1 VNNPNLIALVNH
13 LWQSTLFAL
22 AMGSL
27 TLLFRK
33 NSARIRYLLWLAASA
48 KFLVPFALL
57 TAVGARFP
65 WSFRPGHTIE
75 PSFFSIAGQ
84 VVGPITPSASGGV
97 PAMAE
102 VTHAASYDG
111 IILIA
116 VGVLW
121 GVGTLAGAAHWFRR
135 WLVVRRALGESTQT
149 SRAFVIPVRSSSSQ
163 LEPAVVGVL
172 YPVLLLPESME
183 HYLAPDEMD
192 AVLAHERGHVAWR
205 DNLAATVHMLVETLF
220 WFHPLVWWL
229 GRHIVD
235 ERERACDEQVLAEGH
250 TPRRY
255 AEGIL
260 KVCDCYL
267 QSPLSS
273 AAGVSGANLT
283 QRIASIMKNRMI
295 ERLGVVR
302 KLVLA
307 LAAGATIA
315 IPLAFGMLTSAPAG
329 AEVASGDASASLRN
343 VSIRVAPPRLPPYLQ
358 PPGLYNQLGRLSPD
372 GRRVQGDY
380 SLRGVIAVAYGVDA
394 SQVVGKDLSKEPI
407 YEITADNPWP
417 ESPSDSGEVRGA
429 PHIRSG
435 IELPALLRDL
445 LTTHFGLVIKHE
457 RRQMDGYV
465 LAVDSNGS
473 KLKPYGSGPS
483 WKKAAWMSPED
494 GIAATDYPVST
505 LVSYLE
511 SIIKAP
517 VVDDTGLQGTYEYK
531 VAWKPGG
538 PPDPATMAKAVEE
551 QLGLLL
557 EAKPVTID
565 VINVVSL
572 KSAKEVTASD
582 KTVSTPPAGLPTDTA
597 LSPPSSNPVR
607 GFATSYASV
616 QAGDSDW
623 SSFAGKE
630 IQAAKLELKIPLRPD
645 PPWKFE
651 ADSATRSFDG
661 TTVFGGHVRI
671 TASVPIVRRTT
682 SGQVITVDWRTLII
696 EAEKAVITEQPGGSS
711 KLLEIEN
718 GSLRVT

>member
-1 VNNPNLIALVNH
+1 MALANH

-22 AMGSL
+22 ALGSL
-27 TLLFRK
+27 TLLFRN
-33 NSARIRYLLWLAASA
+33 NSARVRYLLWLAASA
-48 KFLVPFALL
+48 KFLVPFAVL
-57 TAVGARFP
+57 TVVGAQFP
-65 WSFRPGHTIE
+65 WAFRSAHAIE
-75 PSFFSIAGQ
+75 PSFFSMARQ
-84 VVGPITPSASGGV
+84 VAGPIAPLATSSA
-97 PAMAE
+97 PPMAE
-102 VTHAASYDG
+102 VTHAASYGDA
-111 IILIA
+111 ILIA
-116 VGVLW
+116 IGVLW
-121 GVGTLAGAAHWFRR
+121 GVGTLAVAGHWFRR
-135 WLVVRRALGESTQT
+135 WLLIRRALGESKET
-149 SRAFVIPVRSSSSQ
+149 SLPFVIPVRSSSSQ
-163 LEPAVVGVL
+163 FEPAVVGVL

-183 HYLAPDEMD
+183 HHLAPEEMD

-205 DNLAATVHMLVETLF
+205 DNLAATVHMFVETLF
-220 WFHPLVWWL
+220 WFHPLVWWI
-229 GRHIVD
+229 GRRIVD

-250 TPRRY
+250 TPSRY

-260 KVCDCYL
+260 KVCEFYL
-267 QSPLSS
+267 QSPLTS
-273 AAGVSGANLT
+273 AAGVSGANLR

-315 IPLAFGMLTSAPAG
+315 IPLAFGMLTSGPAG

-429 PHIRSG
+429 RHIRSG

-457 RRQMDGYV
+457 RRQMDGYS
-465 LAVDSNGS
+465 LAIDSKGS
-473 KLKPYGSGPS
+473 KLKPYGHGPS
-483 WKKAAWMSPED
+483 WKKVAWMSPED
-494 GIAATDYPVST
+494 GIDATDYPVST

-511 SIIKAP
+511 SILRAP

-531 VAWKPGG
+531 LAWKPSG

-551 QLGLLL
+551 QLGLRLD
-557 EAKPVTID
+557 ARSVPID
-565 VINVVSL
+565 VINVVRL
-572 KSAKEVTASD
+572 KSAKEVITSD
-582 KTVSTPPAGLPTDTA
+582 KTVSTPAPAASRPHVA
-597 LSPPSSNPVR
+597 LTRPISTPVR
-607 GFATSYASV
+607 SLATSFASE
-616 QAGDSDW
+616 QSGDSDW

-671 TASVPIVRRTT
+671 TTSVPVVRRTT

-696 EAEKAVITEQPGGSS
+696 EAEKAVITEQLGGGS